1 MERVFGLCLITTVGW
16 VLTCGSAGY
25 CGHGHS
31 SHSSTHAASTHPK
44 PSHPAP
50 KHSGGKPNNPKSEAK
65 PKPHETHKSG
75 PAKPTAKPQA
85 AHPKERGSNTM
96 AGGPKSN
103 DKTHDHDH
111 HHEHEH
117 HHDHHHGHGDH
128 VWVGGVEVDGATV
141 TDGSVG
147 GVAPVDGTVAPAM
160 IVPDGAAPVASLG
173 RQILFSVGP
182 QERDA
187 YDAAA
192 RAAGMSRADWI
203 RSRLNA
209 AIQQE
214 SK

>member
-1 MERVFGLCLITTVGW
+1 MERVLGLCLVTTVGW
-16 VLTCGSAGY
+16 VLPCGSTGY

-31 SHSSTHAASTHPK
+31 SHGSTHAASTHPK
-44 PSHPAP
+44 PPHPAP

-65 PKPHETHKSG
+65 PHETHKSG
-75 PAKPTAKPQA
+75 PAKPTAKPQV

-96 AGGPKSN
+96 AGGSKSS
-103 DKTHDHDH
+103 DKSHDQNHDH
-111 HHEHEH
+111 HHEHDH

-160 IVPDGAAPVASLG
+160 VVPDVAAPVTSLG
-173 RQILFSVGP
+173 PQIQFSVDP
-182 QERDA
+182 QVRDA

>member
-1 MERVFGLCLITTVGW
+1 MERFFDLCLATTVGL
-16 VLTCGSAGY
+16 VMTCGSTGY

-31 SHSSTHAASTHPK
+31 SHGSTHAASTHPK

-117 HHDHHHGHGDH
+117 EATRRQSMSTTTTIIMRYDH
-128 VWVGGVEVDGATV
+128 VSGYGVEVDGATV
-141 TDGSVG
+141 VDGSG
-147 GVAPVDGTVAPAM
+147 GGAFVDGTVAPAM
-160 IVPDGAAPVASLG
+160 IVPDVVAPVASLDARFCSVSVLKNTG
-173 RQILFSVGP
+173 RCTTRPLAP
-182 QERDA
+182 
-187 YDAAA
+187 
-192 RAAGMSRADWI
+192 RA
-203 RSRLNA
+203 
-209 AIQQE
+209 
-214 SK
+214 